1 MYVSGSV
8 VSVNVTTLN
17 LIDNV
22 ISSGSLIISGNTSLG
37 SVVISG
43 IVSAGTHVGSLFS
56 SGSFGAAGATI
67 GTLYAVVVTSS
78 NLQVSG
84 IVSAGTHV
92 GSLFSS
98 GSIGAAGATIG
109 TLYANNSTNASV
121 ILNNSSIIF
130 RDNSDLNHGLTYNAI
145 VDGPELWG
153 WGGGALGYGGFTGA
167 NSLVWSSSGINVN
180 GTVSAGNMGVLGATI
195 GTLYSTTVTS
205 GAIRTNNLTVSNLIR
220 SPNAIF
226 TSISVGNISTSNL
239 QTSSISTSSINI
251 PYGYNTINVSGYTNT
266 ALIDV
271 SWDGSNDVTSIYTPG
286 NWSSGPKLCIKG
298 DGSVTASSIG
308 VDGATIGTLYSTTI
322 TSGSVLTSN
331 ISVNNLTVSNLLR
344 SPNAI
349 FSTSI
354 SVGNISSSNIQ
365 ISGSLTTGSILAS
378 NINVSNLTASNLA
391 INNLSVSNLT
401 ASNLIINSLNSGK
414 LSSNTLGNI
423 ITTNGNIGINTITPI
438 PSTRLHIYDPLIT
451 GTNFSTSSLL
461 IDRFNT
467 NGNYSGCHIMLRGGY
482 YSANGTTDT
491 NISMGS
497 GASGNNRNDFIAC
510 LGGTNVSPTTGSWD
524 SSNYT
529 GIVFVVQGGG
539 NSYNLNGV
547 WGSISDA
554 RVKEN
559 IIDSRD
565 YLEDLNKLR
574 VVKYSLK
581 ADKLS
586 SPNQLGLLAQEVE
599 QVFPGLINTGLNNY
613 VTDENG
619 NSFQTKAIKHSV
631 INMMMLK
638 SIQEL
643 YSKIKGLED
652 KIAIMSSK

>member
-1 MYVSGSV
+1 M
-8 VSVNVTTLN
+8 
-17 LIDNV
+17 
-22 ISSGSLIISGNTSLG
+22 
-37 SVVISG
+37 
-43 IVSAGTHVGSLFS
+43 
-56 SGSFGAAGATI
+56 
-67 GTLYAVVVTSS
+67 
-78 NLQVSG
+78 
-84 IVSAGTHV
+84 
-92 GSLFSS
+92 SS
-98 GSIGAAGATIG
+98 GSIGANGATIG
-109 TLYANNSTNASV
+109 TIYATTITSASIASTSVTSTSVTSASIRSTNV
-121 ILNNSSIIF
+121 
-130 RDNSDLNHGLTYNAI
+130 T
-145 VDGPELWG
+145 
-153 WGGGALGYGGFTGA
+153 TT
-167 NSLVWSSSGINVN
+167 NV
-180 GTVSAGNMGVLGATI
+180 
-195 GTLYSTTVTS
+195 
-205 GAIRTNNLTVSNLIR
+205 TVSNLLL
-220 SPNAIF
+220 SPNAVFSTGISTGTLCANTITVSNIQ
-226 TSISVGNISTSNL
+226 TSI
-239 QTSSISTSSINI
+239 ISTSSINI

-271 SWDGSNDVTSIYTPG
+271 TWDGSNDVTSIYTPG

-331 ISVNNLTVSNLLR
+331 ISVNNLTVNNLLR

-349 FSTSI
+349 FTTSI

-365 ISGSLTTGSILAS
+365 ISGSLTSGTVISS
-378 NINVSNLTASNLA
+378 NINVTNLSTSNLSISNLTASNL
-391 INNLSVSNLT
+391 SVTNLT
-401 ASNLIINSLNSGK
+401 ASNVITNSLNSGK

-423 ITTNGNIGINTITPI
+423 ITTNGNIGINTTTPI

-497 GASGNNRNDFIAC
+497 GATGNNRNDFIAC

-524 SSNYT
+524 STNYT
-529 GIVFVVQGGG
+529 GVVFVVQGGG

-559 IIDSRD
+559 IVDSRD

-599 QVFPGLINTGLNNY
+599 QVFPGLINTDLNNY
-613 VTDENG
+613 ITDENG
-619 NSFQTKAIKHSV
+619 NTFRTKAIKHSV

-643 YSKIKGLED
+643 YSKIKVLEN
-652 KIAIMSSK
+652 KIAIMSTK